1 MKQVSTLGIDL
12 AKTTFQLHGSDQTG
26 RKLFS
31 KKVKRCDLFRV
42 IEKLNKSG
50 DFMVA
55 MEACGGSHHIARKLK
70 SKGIDA
76 RLIAAQFVKPFVKG
90 GNKNDAIDA
99 GAIAEASRR
108 PHMRFV
114 GIKTVRHQDI
124 QSIHRVREGLIKR
137 RTSIANEIRGHLLE
151 RGITVSRGILNL
163 KSHMPFILDDADNGL
178 NDEFRDLLKFLYEEL
193 LRCFQQVDRLE
204 GQLKG
209 IYDKDADCQRLGE
222 IPGVGVITSTAVVS
236 SVGDASVFKNGRQ
249 FSAWLGLV
257 PRQFSTGGETRLLGI
272 TKRGDRYIRKN
283 LVHGCRSVVN
293 HTRGKSNLSRLGQWI
308 KSKLELKGT
317 NKTSVALANR
327 TARVIWVLLSRKE
340 VYKEVS

>member
-12 AKTTFQLHGSDQTG
+12 AKTIFQLHGSDKTG

-31 KKVKRCDLFRV
+31 KKVKRCDLFRA
-42 IEKLNKSG
+42 IEKLDKSG
-50 DFMVA
+50 DFMVS
-55 MEACGGSHHIARKLK
+55 MEACGGSHHIARELK
-70 SKGIDA
+70 SRGYDA
-76 RLIAAQFVKPFVKG
+76 RLIAAQFVKPFIRS

-99 GAIAEASRR
+99 EAISEASRR
-108 PHMRFV
+108 PDMKFV

-151 RGITVSRGILNL
+151 RGMTVPRGILNL
-163 KSHMPFILDDADNGL
+163 KAQVPFILEDANNSL
-178 NDEFRDLLKFLYEEL
+178 SDEFRELLKFLYEEL
-193 LRCFQQVDRLE
+193 LRYFGQVNELE
-204 GQLKG
+204 KKLQG
-209 IYDKDADCQRLGE
+209 IYNKDEDCQRLGE
-222 IPGVGVITSTAVVS
+222 IPGVGVITATAVVS
-236 SVGDASVFKNGRQ
+236 SVGDISVFKNGRQ

-257 PRQFSTGGETRLLGI
+257 PRQYSTGGKTKLLGI

-293 HTRGKSNLSRLGQWI
+293 HVRGKSRLSQLGHWI
-308 KSKLELKGT
+308 KDKLEVKGT

-327 TARVIWVLLSRKE
+327 TARVIWALLSRKE
-340 VYKEVS
+340 VYKQAS